1 MLNSYTALVRA
12 LLVPLALLLAAH
24 FSQPYLHA
32 VPPTYRPL
40 LMAMPYAAA
49 LLPAIIALLLNQSRV
64 VCIAVLLML
73 CYWGLTTVRA
83 VAASDP
89 FQAAVLFSA
98 CGILVPLN
106 IALFS
111 RLRERGILNGH
122 GVLRLGLLLAQL
134 GLVAW
139 LIAAHR
145 VDILQ
150 LATREFLPFQLTGL
164 RLPHSALVAFLLAV
178 LLQLWQLWRD
188 QSVLTGGLLLVLLAV
203 AIACNRADTYMVP
216 EAFLTAAAL
225 MLVTSLILHT
235 HHIAY
240 RDELTGL
247 PSRRALNE
255 RLAALGRRYTIA
267 MLDVDHFKQFNDTYG
282 HDVGDQVLRMVA
294 SQIRRVGGGGRAYR
308 YGGEEFTV
316 VFSGKSK
323 EQARPHLEAVRKAI
337 AGYALVLRGKD
348 RPESAKTGRDRRG
361 QSQQRQAVNITISI
375 GMAERTRDLRDPE
388 LVIKAADEALY
399 RAKKAGRNRLA
410 G

>member
-1 MLNSYTALVRA
+1 MLNSYTALARA
-12 LLVPLALLLAAH
+12 LLVPLALLVAAH
-24 FSQPYLHA
+24 YTQPYLHA
-32 VPPTYRPL
+32 VPPAYQPL
-40 LMAMPYAAA
+40 LTAMPYVAA

-73 CYWGLTTVRA
+73 CYWGLTTARA
-83 VAASDP
+83 VALSDP

-111 RLRERGILNGH
+111 RLRERGILSGH
-122 GVLRLGLLLAQL
+122 GVLRLGLLLVQL
-134 GLVAW
+134 GLVLW
-139 LIAAHR
+139 VIAANR

-150 LATREFLPFQLTGL
+150 LVTREFLPFQHAGL
-164 RLPHSALVAFLLAV
+164 RLPHGALLAFLLAI
-178 LLQLWQLWRD
+178 LLQFWQLRRD
-188 QSVLTGGLLLVLLAV
+188 QTVLTGGLLLVLLAV
-203 AIACNRADTYMVP
+203 AVACNRADTYMVP
-216 EAFLTAAAL
+216 ETFLTAAAL
-225 MLVTSLILHT
+225 MLVTSLVLHT

-255 RLAALGRRYTIA
+255 HLAALGRRYTIA

-294 SQIRRVGGGGRAYR
+294 SQIRRIGGGGRAYR

-316 VFSGKSK
+316 VFSGKDK
-323 EQARPHLEAVRKAI
+323 EQARPHLEAVREAI
-337 AGYALVLRGKD
+337 ADYPLVLRGKD
-348 RPESAKTGRDRRG
+348 RPDSAKTGRNRRG
-361 QSQQRQAVNITISI
+361 QGRRQQTVNITISI

-399 RAKKAGRNRLA
+399 RAKNAGRNRLV